1 MKTMKYIYTI
11 TALLFATLQTFA
23 QTYEY
28 DDNNRLTKVTYP
40 NGATVSYTYDVLGN
54 RLSKTVTGGEETNDS
69 TFKATTAEGVEVT
82 YKIINEEEKTC
93 QVFAAN
99 SQTPAIDAST
109 TGSVTIPAEVN
120 GYKVTS
126 IGVNAFKNC
135 KELTKVILPESV
147 TIINTDAFAGCVKL
161 AEIIFP
167 SKVSD
172 FNQHIFDDTP
182 WYANQPDGPLYIN
195 NLLYTYKGE
204 MPENTVINV
213 PEGCTSIS
221 NMAFA
226 SQVNLKGIELPTS
239 LERIGYQA
247 FLSSSIKEI
256 IIPANCAMIYMRA
269 FKDCGSLEEVTFLGK
284 TGMGAGVFSKCPN
297 LKTITVN
304 SPEPFNVNANA
315 FYYRIEDINDNSIY
329 QRATLY
335 VPHGAKEAY
344 QAVAPWSEFQNIVEM
359 SSSQVI
365 EATCKQVIDG
375 PDGAIYR
382 VTGVCKEIKNT
393 TYGNWYLED
402 ETGTIY
408 IYGTV
413 DSNGQYPRYTS
424 WESFGINV
432 GDTITVQG
440 PKKTYA
446 NTPELVDVQ
455 VLRPLTLLSGDR
467 ININCEERVD
477 TIRLYCEGDSYEV
490 EIPAD
495 ATWVTIKEQTTGK
508 DPIIVL
514 HIDENKGVSRGTAIN
529 ISSTI
534 KGQKY
539 EKTVL
544 VTQHPYYFKA
554 KTVEGVELS
563 YRVVTETPTKT
574 CDVSGAGEDL
584 YAYYAA
590 LDTLTTGHVTIPA
603 EVNGYTVTG
612 IDFHA
617 FENCKNITGVTM
629 PETMTVIDSYA
640 FKGCTSLADIHFSSS
655 LNSLGAEIFEGSVWF
670 ANQPDG
676 AVYIN
681 DSLLYVYKGEM
692 PADTH
697 FEVKE
702 GCTYIGYS
710 AFKGQSNL
718 TSITLPETVKTIE
731 GFAFSQ
737 TGLKEVTIPA
747 SCKMVQ
753 QRSFYRCSEL
763 ESVIILGQ
771 PEMRNTIFS
780 LCPNLKS
787 VKCYSD
793 KPWDNVYT
801 SCFYYRYEDKD
812 DNSIYQRATLYVP
825 HGSKE
830 AYQAVAPWSEFQ
842 NIVEMDLAPIDNGAN
857 VNIGTEINSDTNLD
871 GNVVGNILY
880 NISSGNG
887 EFDPENGCIV
897 VSKPVSDETM
907 NNLVG
912 KDIFGEDF
920 KDQYTGIVFKVAE
933 GKGEIKVM
941 AQTTGNMVLK
951 IKIGNGDPIE
961 KVLGD
966 KQEITFPY
974 SVTEETLV
982 YIYGSTKAAQAKRKM
997 KGVTNTESGTLK
1009 IFGIEITREGT
1020 GIRDTILDEGPQDVY
1035 SLSGQKVRSQAKD
1048 LKGLPAGVYIV
1059 GGKKIFVK

>member
-1 MKTMKYIYTI
+1 MKYKVII
-11 TALLFATLQTFA
+11 ILSLLFATLQTFA

-54 RLSKTVTGGEETNDS
+54 RLSKTVTGGEETNNS

-135 KELTKVILPESV
+135 QELTKVILPESV

-247 FLSSSIKEI
+247 FLSSGIKEI

-269 FKDCGSLEEVTFLGK
+269 FKDCGSLEEVAFLGK

-304 SPEPFNVNANA
+304 SPEPVSVNANA

-329 QRATLY
+329 
-335 VPHGAKEAY
+335 E
-344 QAVAPWSEFQNIVEM
+344 
-359 SSSQVI
+359 
-365 EATCKQVIDG
+365 
-375 PDGAIYR
+375 
-382 VTGVCKEIKNT
+382 
-393 TYGNWYLED
+393 
-402 ETGTIY
+402 
-408 IYGTV
+408 
-413 DSNGQYPRYTS
+413 
-424 WESFGINV
+424 
-432 GDTITVQG
+432 
-440 PKKTYA
+440 
-446 NTPELVDVQ
+446 
-455 VLRPLTLLSGDR
+455 
-467 ININCEERVD
+467 
-477 TIRLYCEGDSYEV
+477 
-490 EIPAD
+490 
-495 ATWVTIKEQTTGK
+495 
-508 DPIIVL
+508 
-514 HIDENKGVSRGTAIN
+514 
-529 ISSTI
+529 
-534 KGQKY
+534 
-539 EKTVL
+539 
-544 VTQHPYYFKA
+544 
-554 KTVEGVELS
+554 
-563 YRVVTETPTKT
+563 
-574 CDVSGAGEDL
+574 
-584 YAYYAA
+584 
-590 LDTLTTGHVTIPA
+590 
-603 EVNGYTVTG
+603 
-612 IDFHA
+612 
-617 FENCKNITGVTM
+617 
-629 PETMTVIDSYA
+629 
-640 FKGCTSLADIHFSSS
+640 
-655 LNSLGAEIFEGSVWF
+655 
-670 ANQPDG
+670 
-676 AVYIN
+676 
-681 DSLLYVYKGEM
+681 
-692 PADTH
+692 
-697 FEVKE
+697 
-702 GCTYIGYS
+702 
-710 AFKGQSNL
+710 
-718 TSITLPETVKTIE
+718 
-731 GFAFSQ
+731 
-737 TGLKEVTIPA
+737 
-747 SCKMVQ
+747 
-753 QRSFYRCSEL
+753 
-763 ESVIILGQ
+763 
-771 PEMRNTIFS
+771 
-780 LCPNLKS
+780 
-787 VKCYSD
+787 
-793 KPWDNVYT
+793 
-801 SCFYYRYEDKD
+801 
-812 DNSIYQRATLYVP
+812 RATLYVP

-842 NIVEMDLAPIDNGAN
+842 NIVEMDLAPIENGTN
-857 VNIGTEINSDTNLD
+857 VNIGNEINSDTNLD

-974 SVTEETLV
+974 NVTEETLV

-997 KGVTNTESGTLK
+997 KGLTNTESGTLK
-1009 IFGIEITREGT
+1009 IFGIEITSEGT
-1020 GIRDTILDEGPQDVY
+1020 GIQNITLDEGPQDVY

>member
-1 MKTMKYIYTI
+1 MKYKVII
-11 TALLFATLQTFA
+11 ILSLLFATLQTFA

-54 RLSKTVTGGEETNDS
+54 RLSKTVTGGEETNNS

-135 KELTKVILPESV
+135 QELTKVILPESV

-247 FLSSSIKEI
+247 FLSSGIKEI

-269 FKDCGSLEEVTFLGK
+269 FKDCGSLEEVAFLGK

-304 SPEPFNVNANA
+304 SPEPVSVNANA

-359 SSSQVI
+359 
-365 EATCKQVIDG
+365 
-375 PDGAIYR
+375 
-382 VTGVCKEIKNT
+382 
-393 TYGNWYLED
+393 
-402 ETGTIY
+402 
-408 IYGTV
+408 
-413 DSNGQYPRYTS
+413 
-424 WESFGINV
+424 
-432 GDTITVQG
+432 
-440 PKKTYA
+440 
-446 NTPELVDVQ
+446 
-455 VLRPLTLLSGDR
+455 
-467 ININCEERVD
+467 
-477 TIRLYCEGDSYEV
+477 
-490 EIPAD
+490 
-495 ATWVTIKEQTTGK
+495 
-508 DPIIVL
+508 
-514 HIDENKGVSRGTAIN
+514 
-529 ISSTI
+529 
-534 KGQKY
+534 
-539 EKTVL
+539 
-544 VTQHPYYFKA
+544 
-554 KTVEGVELS
+554 
-563 YRVVTETPTKT
+563 
-574 CDVSGAGEDL
+574 
-584 YAYYAA
+584 
-590 LDTLTTGHVTIPA
+590 
-603 EVNGYTVTG
+603 
-612 IDFHA
+612 
-617 FENCKNITGVTM
+617 
-629 PETMTVIDSYA
+629 
-640 FKGCTSLADIHFSSS
+640 
-655 LNSLGAEIFEGSVWF
+655 
-670 ANQPDG
+670 
-676 AVYIN
+676 
-681 DSLLYVYKGEM
+681 
-692 PADTH
+692 
-697 FEVKE
+697 
-702 GCTYIGYS
+702 
-710 AFKGQSNL
+710 
-718 TSITLPETVKTIE
+718 
-731 GFAFSQ
+731 
-737 TGLKEVTIPA
+737 
-747 SCKMVQ
+747 
-753 QRSFYRCSEL
+753 
-763 ESVIILGQ
+763 
-771 PEMRNTIFS
+771 
-780 LCPNLKS
+780 
-787 VKCYSD
+787 
-793 KPWDNVYT
+793 
-801 SCFYYRYEDKD
+801 
-812 DNSIYQRATLYVP
+812 
-825 HGSKE
+825 
-830 AYQAVAPWSEFQ
+830 
-842 NIVEMDLAPIDNGAN
+842 DLAPVDNGTN

-887 EFDPENGCIV
+887 EYDSENGCIV

-974 SVTEETLV
+974 NVTEETLV

-997 KGVTNTESGTLK
+997 KGLTNTESGTLK
-1009 IFGIEITREGT
+1009 IFGIEITSEGT
-1020 GIRDTILDEGPQDVY
+1020 GIQNITLDEGPQDVY

>member
-1 MKTMKYIYTI
+1 MKYKVII
-11 TALLFATLQTFA
+11 ILSLLFATLQTFA

-54 RLSKTVTGGEETNDS
+54 RLSKTVTGGEETNNS

-135 KELTKVILPESV
+135 QELTKVILPESV

-247 FLSSSIKEI
+247 FLSSGIKEI

-359 SSSQVI
+359 
-365 EATCKQVIDG
+365 
-375 PDGAIYR
+375 
-382 VTGVCKEIKNT
+382 
-393 TYGNWYLED
+393 
-402 ETGTIY
+402 
-408 IYGTV
+408 
-413 DSNGQYPRYTS
+413 
-424 WESFGINV
+424 
-432 GDTITVQG
+432 
-440 PKKTYA
+440 
-446 NTPELVDVQ
+446 
-455 VLRPLTLLSGDR
+455 
-467 ININCEERVD
+467 
-477 TIRLYCEGDSYEV
+477 
-490 EIPAD
+490 
-495 ATWVTIKEQTTGK
+495 
-508 DPIIVL
+508 
-514 HIDENKGVSRGTAIN
+514 
-529 ISSTI
+529 
-534 KGQKY
+534 
-539 EKTVL
+539 
-544 VTQHPYYFKA
+544 
-554 KTVEGVELS
+554 
-563 YRVVTETPTKT
+563 
-574 CDVSGAGEDL
+574 
-584 YAYYAA
+584 
-590 LDTLTTGHVTIPA
+590 
-603 EVNGYTVTG
+603 
-612 IDFHA
+612 
-617 FENCKNITGVTM
+617 
-629 PETMTVIDSYA
+629 
-640 FKGCTSLADIHFSSS
+640 
-655 LNSLGAEIFEGSVWF
+655 
-670 ANQPDG
+670 
-676 AVYIN
+676 
-681 DSLLYVYKGEM
+681 
-692 PADTH
+692 
-697 FEVKE
+697 
-702 GCTYIGYS
+702 
-710 AFKGQSNL
+710 
-718 TSITLPETVKTIE
+718 
-731 GFAFSQ
+731 
-737 TGLKEVTIPA
+737 
-747 SCKMVQ
+747 
-753 QRSFYRCSEL
+753 
-763 ESVIILGQ
+763 
-771 PEMRNTIFS
+771 
-780 LCPNLKS
+780 
-787 VKCYSD
+787 
-793 KPWDNVYT
+793 
-801 SCFYYRYEDKD
+801 
-812 DNSIYQRATLYVP
+812 
-825 HGSKE
+825 
-830 AYQAVAPWSEFQ
+830 
-842 NIVEMDLAPIDNGAN
+842 DLAPVDNGTN

-887 EFDPENGCIV
+887 EYDSENGCIV

-974 SVTEETLV
+974 NVTEETLV

-997 KGVTNTESGTLK
+997 KGLTNTESGTLK
-1009 IFGIEITREGT
+1009 IFGIEITSEGT
-1020 GIRDTILDEGPQDVY
+1020 GIQDNLMDDGPQDVY

-1059 GGKKIFVK
+1059 GGKKVFVK

>member
-1 MKTMKYIYTI
+1 MKYKVII
-11 TALLFATLQTFA
+11 ILSLLFATLQTFA

-54 RLSKTVTGGEETNDS
+54 RLSKTVTGGEETNNS

-135 KELTKVILPESV
+135 QELTKVILPESV

-247 FLSSSIKEI
+247 FLSSGIKEI

-269 FKDCGSLEEVTFLGK
+269 FKDCGSLEEVAFLGK

-304 SPEPFNVNANA
+304 SPEPVSVNANA

-359 SSSQVI
+359 
-365 EATCKQVIDG
+365 
-375 PDGAIYR
+375 
-382 VTGVCKEIKNT
+382 
-393 TYGNWYLED
+393 
-402 ETGTIY
+402 
-408 IYGTV
+408 
-413 DSNGQYPRYTS
+413 
-424 WESFGINV
+424 
-432 GDTITVQG
+432 
-440 PKKTYA
+440 
-446 NTPELVDVQ
+446 
-455 VLRPLTLLSGDR
+455 
-467 ININCEERVD
+467 
-477 TIRLYCEGDSYEV
+477 
-490 EIPAD
+490 
-495 ATWVTIKEQTTGK
+495 
-508 DPIIVL
+508 
-514 HIDENKGVSRGTAIN
+514 
-529 ISSTI
+529 
-534 KGQKY
+534 
-539 EKTVL
+539 
-544 VTQHPYYFKA
+544 
-554 KTVEGVELS
+554 
-563 YRVVTETPTKT
+563 
-574 CDVSGAGEDL
+574 
-584 YAYYAA
+584 
-590 LDTLTTGHVTIPA
+590 
-603 EVNGYTVTG
+603 
-612 IDFHA
+612 
-617 FENCKNITGVTM
+617 
-629 PETMTVIDSYA
+629 
-640 FKGCTSLADIHFSSS
+640 
-655 LNSLGAEIFEGSVWF
+655 
-670 ANQPDG
+670 
-676 AVYIN
+676 
-681 DSLLYVYKGEM
+681 
-692 PADTH
+692 
-697 FEVKE
+697 
-702 GCTYIGYS
+702 
-710 AFKGQSNL
+710 
-718 TSITLPETVKTIE
+718 
-731 GFAFSQ
+731 
-737 TGLKEVTIPA
+737 
-747 SCKMVQ
+747 
-753 QRSFYRCSEL
+753 
-763 ESVIILGQ
+763 
-771 PEMRNTIFS
+771 
-780 LCPNLKS
+780 
-787 VKCYSD
+787 
-793 KPWDNVYT
+793 
-801 SCFYYRYEDKD
+801 
-812 DNSIYQRATLYVP
+812 
-825 HGSKE
+825 
-830 AYQAVAPWSEFQ
+830 
-842 NIVEMDLAPIDNGAN
+842 DLAPVDNGTN

-887 EFDPENGCIV
+887 EYDSENGCIV

-951 IKIGNGDPIE
+951 VKIGNGDPIE

-974 SVTEETLV
+974 NVTEETLV

-997 KGVTNTESGTLK
+997 KGLTNTESGTLK
-1009 IFGIEITREGT
+1009 IFGIEITSEGT
-1020 GIRDTILDEGPQDVY
+1020 GIQNITLDEGPQDVY

>member
-40 NGATVSYTYDVLGN
+40 NGVTVSYTYDVLGN

-99 SQTPAIDAST
+99 SQTPAIDTST

-135 KELTKVILPESV
+135 QELTKVILPESV

-247 FLSSSIKEI
+247 FLSSGIKEI

-335 VPHGAKEAY
+335 VPHGSKEAY

-382 VTGVCKEIKNT
+382 VTGVCKEILNT

-514 HIDENKGVSRGTAIN
+514 HIDENKGKERGISIK

-534 KGQKY
+534 NGQKY

-574 CDVSGAGEDL
+574 CYVSGAGEDL
-584 YAYYAA
+584 YAYYPA

-603 EVNGYTVTG
+603 EVNGYTVTALDG
-612 IDFHA
+612 YA
-617 FENCKNITGVTM
+617 FKNCRNITGVTM
-629 PETMTVIDSYA
+629 PESLWLINSYA
-640 FKGCTSLADIHFSSS
+640 FKGCNSLADIQFSSN
-655 LNSLGAEIFEGSVWF
+655 LNSMGLEIFEETAWF

-676 AVYIN
+676 LVYIN
-681 DSLLYVYKGEM
+681 DSLLYVYKGEV
-692 PADTH
+692 PADTPI
-697 FEVKE
+697 EVKE
-702 GCTYIGYS
+702 GCTYIGYA
-710 AFKGQSNL
+710 AFMGQSNL

-731 GFAFSQ
+731 GFAFSR
-737 TGLKEVTIPA
+737 TGIKEVVIPK
-747 SCKMVQ
+747 SCTLVGG
-753 QRSFYRCSEL
+753 RSFYYCSEL
-763 ESVIILGQ
+763 EKVTFLGQ
-771 PEMRNTIFS
+771 PEIRRSSFSHCDKLSTIICQS
-780 LCPNLKS
+780 ETAWSPI
-787 VKCYSD
+787 
-793 KPWDNVYT
+793 YT
-801 SCFYYRYEDKD
+801 DCFYLSRDDKD
-812 DNSIYQRATLYVP
+812 ASIYERATLYVP

-974 SVTEETLV
+974 NVTEETLV

-997 KGVTNTESGTLK
+997 KGLTNTESGTLK
-1009 IFGIEITREGT
+1009 IFGIEITSEGT
-1020 GIRDTILDEGPQDVY
+1020 GIQDITLDEGPQDVY

>member
-1 MKTMKYIYTI
+1 MALTSLVCENDQLITLDVSKN
-11 TALLFATLQTFA
+11 TALKYLYCSKNQLTSLDVSENTALIELGFHGNKLNSIDVSKNIALEMLECSDNQLASLDVSKNTALINLGCMNNQLTTLDMSNNTALTYVQCQYNQLTTLDVSKNTALTNLHCESNQIKDDAMDALINSLPTVESGTFVVVNKQSRANEGNICTKEQVATA
-23 QTYEY
+23 KAKGW
-28 DDNNRLTKVTYP
+28 KVM
-40 NGATVSYTYDVLGN
+40 AH
-54 RLSKTVTGGEETNDS
+54 
-69 TFKATTAEGVEVT
+69 
-82 YKIINEEEKTC
+82 
-93 QVFAAN
+93 
-99 SQTPAIDAST
+99 
-109 TGSVTIPAEVN
+109 
-120 GYKVTS
+120 
-126 IGVNAFKNC
+126 
-135 KELTKVILPESV
+135 
-147 TIINTDAFAGCVKL
+147 TDAGYAEYAG
-161 AEIIFP
+161 
-167 SKVSD
+167 SD
-172 FNQHIFDDTP
+172 TQEVD
-182 WYANQPDGPLYIN
+182 
-195 NLLYTYKGE
+195 
-204 MPENTVINV
+204 
-213 PEGCTSIS
+213 
-221 NMAFA
+221 
-226 SQVNLKGIELPTS
+226 PT
-239 LERIGYQA
+239 
-247 FLSSSIKEI
+247 K
-256 IIPANCAMIYMRA
+256 
-269 FKDCGSLEEVTFLGK
+269 
-284 TGMGAGVFSKCPN
+284 
-297 LKTITVN
+297 
-304 SPEPFNVNANA
+304 
-315 FYYRIEDINDNSIY
+315 
-329 QRATLY
+329 
-335 VPHGAKEAY
+335 
-344 QAVAPWSEFQNIVEM
+344 
-359 SSSQVI
+359 VI

-382 VTGVCKEIKNT
+382 VTGVCKEIVNS

-432 GDTITVQG
+432 GETITVQG
-440 PKKTYA
+440 PKTTYKD
-446 NTPELVDVQ
+446 TPELVNVQ

-514 HIDENKGVSRGTAIN
+514 HIDENKGVSRWTAVK

-534 KGQKY
+534 NGQKY
-539 EKTVL
+539 EKSVSIS
-544 VTQHPYYFKA
+544 QDNYYFTA
-554 KTVEGVELS
+554 KTVEGVELT
-563 YRVVTETPTKT
+563 YCVVSESPTKT
-574 CDVSGAGEDL
+574 CSVFGGIKDNVNIS
-584 YAYYAA
+584 YYPA
-590 LDTLTTGHVTIPA
+590 LDTLTVGHVTIPA
-603 EVNGYTVTG
+603 EVNGYSVVG
-612 IDFHA
+612 INFDA
-617 FENCKNITGVTM
+617 FMNCKNITGVTM
-629 PETMTVIDSYA
+629 PDCITTIYSEA
-640 FKGCTSLADIHFSSS
+640 FKGCTSLKDIQFSSS
-655 LNSLGAEIFEGSVWF
+655 LNSLGSEIFEGTVWF

-676 AVYIN
+676 PVYIN

-702 GCTYIGYS
+702 GCTYIGYA
-710 AFKGQSNL
+710 AFMGQSNL
-718 TSITLPETVKTIE
+718 TSITLPETVKTID

-801 SCFYYRYEDKD
+801 SCFYYRYEDRD
-812 DNSIYQRATLYVP
+812 DNSVYQRVTLSVP

-842 NIVEMDLAPIDNGAN
+842 NIVEMDLAPIDNGTN

-887 EFDPENGCIV
+887 EYDSENGCIV

-933 GKGEIKVM
+933 GKGNVKVE

-951 IKIGNGDPIE
+951 VKIGNSDPIE
-961 KVLGD
+961 MELDGKL
-966 KQEITFPY
+966 KITFPY
-974 SVTEETLV
+974 NVSEETLV

-997 KGVTNTESGTLK
+997 KGVTNTESGSLK
-1009 IFGIEITREGT
+1009 IFGIEITSEGT
-1020 GIRDTILDEGPQDVY
+1020 GIQDNLMDDGPQDVY

>member
-40 NGATVSYTYDVLGN
+40 NGVTVSYTYDVLGN

-135 KELTKVILPESV
+135 QELTKVILPESV

-247 FLSSSIKEI
+247 FLSSGIKEI

-329 QRATLY
+329 
-335 VPHGAKEAY
+335 E
-344 QAVAPWSEFQNIVEM
+344 
-359 SSSQVI
+359 
-365 EATCKQVIDG
+365 
-375 PDGAIYR
+375 
-382 VTGVCKEIKNT
+382 
-393 TYGNWYLED
+393 
-402 ETGTIY
+402 
-408 IYGTV
+408 
-413 DSNGQYPRYTS
+413 
-424 WESFGINV
+424 
-432 GDTITVQG
+432 
-440 PKKTYA
+440 
-446 NTPELVDVQ
+446 
-455 VLRPLTLLSGDR
+455 
-467 ININCEERVD
+467 
-477 TIRLYCEGDSYEV
+477 
-490 EIPAD
+490 
-495 ATWVTIKEQTTGK
+495 
-508 DPIIVL
+508 
-514 HIDENKGVSRGTAIN
+514 
-529 ISSTI
+529 
-534 KGQKY
+534 
-539 EKTVL
+539 
-544 VTQHPYYFKA
+544 
-554 KTVEGVELS
+554 
-563 YRVVTETPTKT
+563 
-574 CDVSGAGEDL
+574 
-584 YAYYAA
+584 
-590 LDTLTTGHVTIPA
+590 
-603 EVNGYTVTG
+603 
-612 IDFHA
+612 
-617 FENCKNITGVTM
+617 
-629 PETMTVIDSYA
+629 
-640 FKGCTSLADIHFSSS
+640 
-655 LNSLGAEIFEGSVWF
+655 
-670 ANQPDG
+670 
-676 AVYIN
+676 
-681 DSLLYVYKGEM
+681 
-692 PADTH
+692 
-697 FEVKE
+697 
-702 GCTYIGYS
+702 
-710 AFKGQSNL
+710 
-718 TSITLPETVKTIE
+718 
-731 GFAFSQ
+731 
-737 TGLKEVTIPA
+737 
-747 SCKMVQ
+747 
-753 QRSFYRCSEL
+753 
-763 ESVIILGQ
+763 
-771 PEMRNTIFS
+771 
-780 LCPNLKS
+780 
-787 VKCYSD
+787 
-793 KPWDNVYT
+793 
-801 SCFYYRYEDKD
+801 
-812 DNSIYQRATLYVP
+812 RATLYVP

-880 NISSGNG
+880 IISSGNG

-974 SVTEETLV
+974 NVTEETLV

-997 KGVTNTESGTLK
+997 KGLTNTESGTLK
-1009 IFGIEITREGT
+1009 IFGIEITSEGT
-1020 GIRDTILDEGPQDVY
+1020 GIQNITLDEGPQDVY

>member
-1 MKTMKYIYTI
+1 MKYKVII
-11 TALLFATLQTFA
+11 ILSLLFATLQTFA

-54 RLSKTVTGGEETNDS
+54 RLSKTVTGGEETNNS

-99 SQTPAIDAST
+99 SQTPAIDTST

-120 GYKVTS
+120 GYKVKS

-135 KELTKVILPESV
+135 QELTKVILPESV

-247 FLSSSIKEI
+247 FLSSGIKEI

-269 FKDCGSLEEVTFLGK
+269 FKDCGGLEEVTFLGK

-304 SPEPFNVNANA
+304 SPEPVSVNANA

-359 SSSQVI
+359 
-365 EATCKQVIDG
+365 
-375 PDGAIYR
+375 
-382 VTGVCKEIKNT
+382 
-393 TYGNWYLED
+393 
-402 ETGTIY
+402 
-408 IYGTV
+408 
-413 DSNGQYPRYTS
+413 
-424 WESFGINV
+424 
-432 GDTITVQG
+432 
-440 PKKTYA
+440 
-446 NTPELVDVQ
+446 
-455 VLRPLTLLSGDR
+455 
-467 ININCEERVD
+467 
-477 TIRLYCEGDSYEV
+477 
-490 EIPAD
+490 
-495 ATWVTIKEQTTGK
+495 
-508 DPIIVL
+508 
-514 HIDENKGVSRGTAIN
+514 
-529 ISSTI
+529 
-534 KGQKY
+534 
-539 EKTVL
+539 
-544 VTQHPYYFKA
+544 
-554 KTVEGVELS
+554 
-563 YRVVTETPTKT
+563 
-574 CDVSGAGEDL
+574 
-584 YAYYAA
+584 
-590 LDTLTTGHVTIPA
+590 
-603 EVNGYTVTG
+603 
-612 IDFHA
+612 
-617 FENCKNITGVTM
+617 
-629 PETMTVIDSYA
+629 
-640 FKGCTSLADIHFSSS
+640 
-655 LNSLGAEIFEGSVWF
+655 
-670 ANQPDG
+670 
-676 AVYIN
+676 
-681 DSLLYVYKGEM
+681 
-692 PADTH
+692 
-697 FEVKE
+697 
-702 GCTYIGYS
+702 
-710 AFKGQSNL
+710 
-718 TSITLPETVKTIE
+718 
-731 GFAFSQ
+731 
-737 TGLKEVTIPA
+737 
-747 SCKMVQ
+747 
-753 QRSFYRCSEL
+753 
-763 ESVIILGQ
+763 
-771 PEMRNTIFS
+771 
-780 LCPNLKS
+780 
-787 VKCYSD
+787 
-793 KPWDNVYT
+793 
-801 SCFYYRYEDKD
+801 
-812 DNSIYQRATLYVP
+812 
-825 HGSKE
+825 
-830 AYQAVAPWSEFQ
+830 
-842 NIVEMDLAPIDNGAN
+842 DLAPVDNGTN

-887 EFDPENGCIV
+887 EYDSENGCIV

-951 IKIGNGDPIE
+951 VKIGNGDPIE

-974 SVTEETLV
+974 NVTEETLV

-997 KGVTNTESGTLK
+997 KGLTNTESGTLK
-1009 IFGIEITREGT
+1009 IFGIEITSEGT
-1020 GIRDTILDEGPQDVY
+1020 GIQNITLDEGPQDVY

>member
-1 MKTMKYIYTI
+1 MKNSRIYILL
-11 TALLFATLQTFA
+11 ALLFATLQTFA

-40 NGATVSYTYDVLGN
+40 NGATVSYTYDDLGN
-54 RLSKTVTGGEETNDS
+54 RLSKTVTGGEEIKDS

-109 TGSVTIPAEVN
+109 TGTVTIPAEVN

-135 KELTKVILPESV
+135 RELTKVTLPESV

-247 FLSSSIKEI
+247 FLSSGIKEI

-315 FYYRIEDINDNSIY
+315 FYYRIVDGDDNSIY

-359 SSSQVI
+359 SSSQVV

-382 VTGVCKEIKNT
+382 VTGVCKEILNT

-508 DPIIVL
+508 DPIVVL
-514 HIDENKGVSRGTAIN
+514 HIDENKGKERGMSIK

-534 KGQKY
+534 NGQKY

-574 CDVSGAGEDL
+574 CYVSGAGEDL

-603 EVNGYTVTG
+603 EVNGYTVTALDG
-612 IDFHA
+612 YA
-617 FENCKNITGVTM
+617 FKNCRNITGVTM
-629 PETMTVIDSYA
+629 PESLWLINSYA
-640 FKGCTSLADIHFSSS
+640 FKGCNSLADIQFSPNLTSMG
-655 LNSLGAEIFEGSVWF
+655 LEIFEETAWF

-676 AVYIN
+676 IVYIN

-697 FEVKE
+697 IDVKE

-710 AFKGQSNL
+710 SFVGQSNL

-731 GFAFSQ
+731 GFAFSR
-737 TGLKEVTIPA
+737 TGIKEVVIPK
-747 SCKMVQ
+747 SCTLMGG
-753 QRSFYRCSEL
+753 RSFYYCSEL
-763 ESVIILGQ
+763 EKVTFLGQ
-771 PEMRNTIFS
+771 PEIRRSSFSHCDKLSTIICQS
-780 LCPNLKS
+780 ETAWSPI
-787 VKCYSD
+787 
-793 KPWDNVYT
+793 YT
-801 SCFYYRYEDKD
+801 DCFYLSRDDKD
-812 DNSIYQRATLYVP
+812 ASIYERATLYVP

-887 EFDPENGCIV
+887 EFDPEEGCIV

-907 NNLVG
+907 NNLEG

-933 GKGEIKVM
+933 GKGSVKVE

-951 IKIGNGDPIE
+951 VKIGNNDPIE
-961 KVLGD
+961 MELDGKL
-966 KQEITFPY
+966 KITFPY
-974 SVTEETLV
+974 NVSEETLV
-982 YIYGSTKAAQAKRKM
+982 YIYGSTKAAQAKRNM
-997 KGVTNTESGTLK
+997 KGVTNTESGSLK
-1009 IFGIEITREGT
+1009 IFGIEITSEGT
-1020 GIRDTILDEGPQDVY
+1020 GIQNNIVDEGPQDVY
-1035 SLSGQKVRSQAKD
+1035 SLSGQKIRSKAKD

-1059 GGKKIFVK
+1059 GGKKVFVK

>member
-1 MKTMKYIYTI
+1 MKYKVII
-11 TALLFATLQTFA
+11 ILSLLFATLQTFA

-40 NGATVSYTYDVLGN
+40 NGVTVSYTYDVLGN

-135 KELTKVILPESV
+135 QELTKVILPESV

-247 FLSSSIKEI
+247 FLSSGIKEI

-269 FKDCGSLEEVTFLGK
+269 FKDCGSLEEVAFLGK

-304 SPEPFNVNANA
+304 SPEPVSVNANA

-359 SSSQVI
+359 
-365 EATCKQVIDG
+365 
-375 PDGAIYR
+375 
-382 VTGVCKEIKNT
+382 
-393 TYGNWYLED
+393 
-402 ETGTIY
+402 
-408 IYGTV
+408 
-413 DSNGQYPRYTS
+413 
-424 WESFGINV
+424 
-432 GDTITVQG
+432 
-440 PKKTYA
+440 
-446 NTPELVDVQ
+446 
-455 VLRPLTLLSGDR
+455 
-467 ININCEERVD
+467 
-477 TIRLYCEGDSYEV
+477 
-490 EIPAD
+490 
-495 ATWVTIKEQTTGK
+495 
-508 DPIIVL
+508 
-514 HIDENKGVSRGTAIN
+514 
-529 ISSTI
+529 
-534 KGQKY
+534 
-539 EKTVL
+539 
-544 VTQHPYYFKA
+544 
-554 KTVEGVELS
+554 
-563 YRVVTETPTKT
+563 
-574 CDVSGAGEDL
+574 
-584 YAYYAA
+584 
-590 LDTLTTGHVTIPA
+590 
-603 EVNGYTVTG
+603 
-612 IDFHA
+612 
-617 FENCKNITGVTM
+617 
-629 PETMTVIDSYA
+629 
-640 FKGCTSLADIHFSSS
+640 
-655 LNSLGAEIFEGSVWF
+655 
-670 ANQPDG
+670 
-676 AVYIN
+676 
-681 DSLLYVYKGEM
+681 
-692 PADTH
+692 
-697 FEVKE
+697 
-702 GCTYIGYS
+702 
-710 AFKGQSNL
+710 
-718 TSITLPETVKTIE
+718 
-731 GFAFSQ
+731 
-737 TGLKEVTIPA
+737 
-747 SCKMVQ
+747 
-753 QRSFYRCSEL
+753 
-763 ESVIILGQ
+763 
-771 PEMRNTIFS
+771 
-780 LCPNLKS
+780 
-787 VKCYSD
+787 
-793 KPWDNVYT
+793 
-801 SCFYYRYEDKD
+801 
-812 DNSIYQRATLYVP
+812 
-825 HGSKE
+825 
-830 AYQAVAPWSEFQ
+830 
-842 NIVEMDLAPIDNGAN
+842 DLAPVDNGTN

-887 EFDPENGCIV
+887 EYDSENGCIV

-974 SVTEETLV
+974 NVTEETLV

-997 KGVTNTESGTLK
+997 KGLTNTESGTLK
-1009 IFGIEITREGT
+1009 IFGIEITSEGT
-1020 GIRDTILDEGPQDVY
+1020 GIQNITLDEGPQDVY

-1059 GGKKIFVK
+1059 SGKKVFVK